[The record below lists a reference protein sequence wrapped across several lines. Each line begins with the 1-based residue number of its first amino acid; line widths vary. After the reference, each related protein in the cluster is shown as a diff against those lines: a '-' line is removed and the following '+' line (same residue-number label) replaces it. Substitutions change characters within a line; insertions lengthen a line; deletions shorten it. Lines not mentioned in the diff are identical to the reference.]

1 MAIQRVQSPFA
12 ANLRAIKRMERLE
25 QEAKRVRSRRERLE
39 AEDRAIARRERG
51 RKRAERSE
59 AALRADNERR
69 FKEDLRDS
77 ILRGRPVGLLRKVKP
92 SINKVVVHTRGPGG
106 EMALEPQMESHLR
119 GLAAKSNALNMLVT
133 GQGTAELRAGSDLA
147 PDFYPQNFFTGTGAP
162 PQGFGPS
169 TMPDQ
174 ISGGPYDPAGDIRGG
189 QNVPPMQGQLPADL
203 DLTSL
208 YQTPEFEQ
216 GPPSETKMQHIYKM
230 LDMMQGRKTSTIEDK
245 VEQLRSSGARSG
257 LSPRETETMVQRSLG
272 GLEKPTGGGGK
283 ISDADLVRMFGGG
296 KLDEG
301 TQELLK
307 ELRPEGAAR
316 PAGRPG
322 APAPPQLTKEQ
333 IRADFMEEWGV
344 EPTSIEIFG
353 DQAVIWVGPKN
364 QPGSKRFVIDRGENA

>member
-1 MAIQRVQSPFA
+1 MAIERIQTPFA

-25 QEAKRVRSRRERLE
+25 REAKRVRSRRERLE
-39 AEDRAIARRERG
+39 GEDRAIARRERQ
-51 RKRAERSE
+51 KRDLERSE

-77 ILRGRPVGLLRKVKP
+77 ILRGRPVGLLRKTKP
-92 SINKVVVHTRGPGG
+92 SINKVVVHTRGPEG
-106 EMALEPQMESHLR
+106 EMRLEPHMESRLR
-119 GLAAKSNALNMLVT
+119 GMAAKSNALNMLVT

-147 PDFYPQNFFTGTGAP
+147 PDFYPPNFFAGTGATP
-162 PQGFGPS
+162 EGFGPS
-169 TMPDQ
+169 TMPDK
-174 ISGGPYDPAGDIRGG
+174 ITGGDYDPAGAIRAG
-189 QNVPPMQGQLPADL
+189 QGVPPFQGQLPEQVDI
-203 DLTSL
+203 TSM

-230 LDMMQGRKTSTIEDK
+230 LDMMQGRKTSSIEDK
-245 VEQLRSSGARSG
+245 VEQIRASGARAG

-272 GLEKPTGGGGK
+272 GLEKPTGGAGGK
-283 ISDADLVRMFGGG
+283 ITDADLVAMFGGG

-301 TQELLK
+301 TQKLLK

-322 APAPPQLTKEQ
+322 APQLTREQ
-333 IRADFMEEWGV
+333 VRTDFMAEWGI
-344 EPTSIEIFG
+344 EPTEIEIFG
-353 DQAVIWVGPKN
+353 DQAVVWVGPKG